1 LLIRF
6 NFLIFKN
13 FGVDFFAEKPGEI
26 SGLRGQFITTIEYE
40 SKLVRESEPLKTFS
54 PKKEAIERKWYLVDA
69 NNQVL
74 GRLASQVA
82 RILRGK
88 HKPIFAPHI
97 DVGDNVIIIN
107 AEKIRVT
114 GKKAQQ
120 KRYKRYS
127 GYPGGFKETVYNHLI
142 AAHPER
148 ILEHAIKGMLPKNRL
163 GRQMFKKL
171 KIYAGSEHPHS
182 AQNPEPLTFK

>member
-1 LLIRF
+1 M
-6 NFLIFKN
+6 
-13 FGVDFFAEKPGEI
+13 
-26 SGLRGQFITTIEYE
+26 
-40 SKLVRESEPLKTFS
+40 KTFS
-54 PKKEAIERKWYLVDA
+54 PRQQDIVSKWYLVDA
-69 NNQVL
+69 KNQVL

-88 HKPIFAPHI
+88 HKPIFAPHV

-120 KRYKRYS
+120 KRYKRHT
-127 GYPGGFKETVYNHLI
+127 GYPSGLRETVYEDIL
-142 AAHPER
+142 AKYPER

-163 GRQMFKKL
+163 GRKMLKKVR
-171 KIYAGSEHPHS
+171 IYTGKEHPHVS
-182 AQNPEPLTFK
+182 QKPETLTVN

>member
-1 LLIRF
+1 M
-6 NFLIFKN
+6 
-13 FGVDFFAEKPGEI
+13 
-26 SGLRGQFITTIEYE
+26 
-40 SKLVRESEPLKTFS
+40 KTFT
-54 PKKEAIERKWYLVDA
+54 PKPRDIERKWYLVDA
-69 NNQVL
+69 KNQVL

-107 AEKIRVT
+107 AGKIRVT

-127 GYPGGFKETVYNHLI
+127 GYPGGLNEIIYKDMFAN
-142 AAHPER
+142 HPER
-148 ILEHAIKGMLPKNRL
+148 VLEHAIKGMLPKNRL
-163 GRQMFKKL
+163 GRKMFKKL
-171 KIYAGSEHPHS
+171 KIYTGEEHHHK
-182 AQNPEPLTFK
+182 AQKPESLKLT